1 MASIILRPS
10 SDISVNHSKYGASN
24 GYDCIN
30 DTTSD
35 DGSTYLYQS
44 IDSIYYESKTSTFGL
59 SADSLPDGNPYVSID
74 SFSIFLR
81 GTQNGRSKN
90 DEYALTSVSLTNR
103 SSNTTSTS
111 STQTVTTGGWVN
123 RTYTISPS
131 AINLSG
137 VYHINSIPSILALG
151 LITNGRRY
159 IAGSYANYDFQI
171 SQMYVTMNYTVKD
184 RYDCNLNLY
193 AKDSVSAVKSSNNNP
208 IIDNTSVTCTAT
220 ISNHCTFRGWYSDEA
235 GTQLVST
242 ANPYTFNITSDT
254 NLYAFADEIL
264 YTATV
269 GNADSVVGATASVS
283 PATGYYGDTLTFTC
297 ATTQNKYKF
306 YGWYTEATFKN
317 RISQDATYTTT
328 FAAENI
334 TLYARVGLAGT
345 PVIIRPSKATDPYP
359 FRWNGNHVDTTT
371 PVDTGPSNSLV
382 KNYEV
387 LKTNSV
393 ADATTCATQTYPRRN
408 GGSAIKG
415 AMALQLAE
423 GASAIPENA
432 TLVDCTLTM
441 KYSITNP
448 GHVYEDCF
456 VAFGLI
462 DYIPNDA
469 MADYDETPVNYRRG
483 LATLDPSATT
493 ATFGEADIS
502 ISRWTAQEIREGHFG
517 VSIEYGNDGTIATTL
532 NVYAVELEVIYSLP
546 EEQYY
551 HVTAVP
557 DENTRVQVGGH
568 PDVEMINLVSNSY
581 VAGNTRAIIPL
592 SGAVTTDNQIET
604 ASLSLYN
611 FNNNVHTTNLY
622 NTSMDLQPMSGES
635 ETYYDLMTPYYTEA
649 YGFVPGATYRVSGKY
664 TLTGGNMK
672 IRWGYSSGAAPSSW
686 TETLSDAFGAVS
698 ELTDFEYTFTIPEN
712 MVGFYIRIQLYNGT
726 TSDKLVFTDLSIVGQ
741 RFVPELLLQDLTT
754 EYIKQGDSVTIVAKP
769 EGGYRFD
776 GWYSDPE
783 FTQLVSND
791 ATYTIS
797 NVQAETTL
805 YAKSNYYCRVV
816 KRSLDIPFG
825 SGTTYFSG
833 RIYNTTTGAISN
845 ASVSN
850 GTSGFKTDLDLTT
863 YSYFQVEVQAACASA
878 NGNFDNGG
886 YINSAGMNILYP
898 NSTAHPV
905 KADWYLEPGR
915 GSASYKFLAYKNQGD
930 QLSPYDTITP
940 CFDFVPLAN
949 FRPSKINGVPFTR
962 TNMHASALL
971 NTTKNSKIEYR
982 MKVHQSSNAFALG
995 VNRTTLGLYFEQYDY
1010 HIKIVDGSA
1019 GIIATGSNDGSFI
1032 ATGGLIDIRINAY
1045 LEPNISNYDVFAY
1058 EGDSLNI
1065 ILQLDPDATLI
1076 DICEDEEMTKSLTDY
1091 VFTND
1096 INDITYN
1103 GVVLNSNTGYKVYA
1117 YQIPF
1122 EKLYQDF
1129 TVYVKTKCEHTITI
1143 VDVEESEAEIKLFN
1157 FVQDPPN
1164 PVPHGENVV
1173 ITATPVY
1180 PDADVYYWVDG
1191 NNSENWI
1198 GRDNTFNLNEYYA
1211 SQGDDSAPGL
1221 TKSMTIY
1228 CVGHL
1233 YHPKLWVGDQKVK
1246 YTVRRGE

>member
-1 MASIILRPS
+1 MATVILRPS
-10 SDISVNHSKYGASN
+10 GDISLGHSKSGASY

-30 DTTSD
+30 DTSPDQSSTEITGYFSSISNQSYTS
-35 DGSTYLYQS
+35 SFYLS
-44 IDSIYYESKTSTFGL
+44 SDNIDSSISGTINSITVTVNATHDGYKGS
-59 SADSLPDGNPYVSID
+59 DSLNWTNI
-74 SFSIFLR
+74 
-81 GTQNGRSKN
+81 T
-90 DEYALTSVSLTNR
+90 LTCPSTGKS
-103 SSNTTSTS
+103 STS
-111 STQTVTTGGWVN
+111 SALQFSVGSWNSKST
-123 RTYTISPS
+123 TISPS
-131 AINLSG
+131 T
-137 VYHINSIPSILALG
+137 LG
-151 LITNGRRY
+151 LTGAYQMSSLGSLLQMSLQTTAKKYSGFRDSFYLKITQVY
-159 IAGSYANYDFQI
+159 FTVD
-171 SQMYVTMNYTVKD
+171 YTPVQVHT
-184 RYDCNLNLY
+184 CSVI
-193 AKDSVSAVKSSNNNP
+193 AKDGISKTVSSQTSQ
-208 IIDNTSVTCTAT
+208 IISGTAITCTAT
-220 ISNHCTFRGWYSDEA
+220 PVNHCTFRGWYSDEA

-242 ANPYTFNITSDT
+242 ANPYTFNITSNT
-254 NLYAFADEIL
+254 TLYAFGDEIL
-264 YTATV
+264 YTVTI
-269 GNADSVVGATASVS
+269 GNADSLVGATASVS
-283 PATGYYGDTLTFTC
+283 QNTGYYGDSVTFTC
-297 ATTQNKYKF
+297 TTTQSKYKF
-306 YGWYTEATFKN
+306 YGWYTESTFKN
-317 RISQDATYTTT
+317 RVSQDATYTTT

-359 FRWNGNHVDTTT
+359 FRWNGNNVDTTT
-371 PVDTGPSNSLV
+371 PADTGPSDSLV

-387 LKTNSV
+387 LKTNNV
-393 ADATTCATQTYPRRN
+393 ADATTYATQTYPKRN
-408 GGSAIKG
+408 DGSAIKG
-415 AMALQLAE
+415 VMALQLAE
-423 GASAIPENA
+423 GASEIPENA
-432 TLVDCTLTM
+432 TLVDCTLTI

-448 GHVYEDCF
+448 DHVYEDCF

-483 LATLDPSATT
+483 LAALDPNATI

-551 HVTAVP
+551 HITAIP

-568 PDVEMINLVSNSY
+568 INVEMINLVSNSY

-592 SGAVTTDNQIET
+592 NGAVTTDNQIET
-604 ASLSLYN
+604 ASLNLYSFSN
-611 FNNNVHTTNLY
+611 QNISTTNLY
-622 NTSMDLQPMSGES
+622 NTSMDLQPMTGES

-649 YGFVPGATYRVSGKY
+649 YGFVPGATYRVSGRY

-672 IRWGYSSGAAPSSW
+672 IRWGYSSGTAPSSW

-698 ELTDFEYTFTIPEN
+698 ELTDFEYTFTIPES

-741 RFVPELLLQDLTT
+741 RFVPELLLQDITT

-797 NVQAETTL
+797 NLQAETTL

-816 KRSLDIPFG
+816 KRTLNIPFG
-825 SGTTYFSG
+825 SGATYFNG

-845 ASVSN
+845 SNVSS
-850 GTSGFKTDLDLTT
+850 GTSGFRTDLDL
-863 YSYFQVEVQAACASA
+863 SSGLILSALKIDVQAACAST

-898 NSTAHPV
+898 NGTAHPV

-915 GSASYKFLAYKNQGD
+915 GAASYKIGLFQRQGD

-982 MKVHQSSNAFALG
+982 MRIHQSSNAFALG

-1010 HIKIVDGSA
+1010 HAKIVDGSA
-1019 GIIATGSNDGSFI
+1019 GISLENSSLTTTASDSLENNLQTASTVTG
-1032 ATGGLIDIRINAY
+1032 
-1045 LEPNISNYDVFAY
+1045 Y
-1058 EGDSLNI
+1058 EGDPLTLTLVI
-1065 ILQLDPDATLI
+1065 DCDAGI
-1076 DICEDEEMTKSLTDY
+1076 EGIYEDAKLTKSLSNY
-1091 VFTND
+1091 VSSSAAGTVIGN
-1096 INDITYN
+1096 NYR
-1103 GVVLNSNTGYKVYA
+1103 VWEYH
-1117 YQIPF
+1117 IPF

-1129 TVYVKTKCEHTITI
+1129 TIYIKTKWEHTVTVKDVYEELVETKTVNITQ
-1143 VDVEESEAEIKLFN
+1143 E
-1157 FVQDPPN
+1157 PPN
-1164 PVPHGENVV
+1164 PVPHGENIVL
-1173 ITATPVY
+1173 TATPINA
-1180 PDADVYYWVDG
+1180 DWDVYYWMNEKTG
-1191 NNSENWI
+1191 ELMSREK
-1198 GRDNTFNLNEYYA
+1198 TLNLNEYYA

-1221 TKSMTIY
+1221 TESMTIY
-1228 CVGHL
+1228 CMAH
-1233 YHPKLWVGDQKVK
+1233 HHSPKLWVGDQKVK